1 VAQLFVIPPDADEPQ
16 VFPLTEKFTT
26 VGRAPGNTIVI
37 TEGAAS
43 RKHLMIKA
51 VNTGHRLV
59 DLGSAN
65 GTVVNGDRLPSKKE
79 IDLAHDDRI
88 QIGKTVL
95 VFKEQ

>member
-1 VAQLFVIPPDADEPQ
+1 MAQLFVIPPDADEPQ

-51 VNTGHRLV
+51 VNEGHRLV

-65 GTVVNGDRLPSKKE
+65 GTVVNGERLPGKKE

-95 VFKEQ
+95 VFKEK

>member
-1 VAQLFVIPPDADEPQ
+1 MAHLLVILPDADEPL
-16 VFPLTEKFTT
+16 VFSLEEKFTT
-26 VGRAPGNTIVI
+26 IGRAPGNTIVI
-37 TEGAAS
+37 GEGAAS

-51 VNTGHRLV
+51 MNESYRLV

-65 GTVVNGDRLPSKKE
+65 GTVVNGERLPSKKE
-79 IDLAHDDRI
+79 LDLAHDDRI

>member
-1 VAQLFVIPPDADEPQ
+1 MAHLLVILPEADEAQ
-16 VFPLTEKFTT
+16 VCPLGEKFTT
-26 VGRAPGNTIVI
+26 IGRAPGNTIVI
-37 TEGAAS
+37 NEGAAS

-51 VNTGHRLV
+51 VNETYRLV

-65 GTVVNGDRLPSKKE
+65 GTVVNGDRLPAKKE
-79 IDLAHDDRI
+79 IDLAQDDRI

>member
-1 VAQLFVIPPDADEPQ
+1 MAQIVVIPPERDEQQ
-16 VFPLTEKFTT
+16 VYPLTEKFTT
-26 VGRAPGNTIVI
+26 VGRAPGNTIVL

-51 VNTGHRLV
+51 LAQGHRLV

-95 VFKEQ
+95 VFKER